1 MKLTARGLLRVK
13 AALHGAAFLP
23 LLWLLWA
30 MPAGRFSA
38 DPVPELLQYL
48 GDWALR
54 LLLLTLCVSPL
65 AKGLKAGGLVRV
77 RRLLGLW
84 CFGYASLHLLVWLG
98 LDLQLAWGQIGAE
111 ILERGFITLG
121 MMAWLIL
128 LLLAVTSTQ
137 GWQRRLGRRWQQ
149 LHNGVYLVAL
159 LVPVHFWWAVKSGWM
174 EPVLYLGLSM
184 ALLWWRRD
192 KLGRWWQRAY
202 QGRRL

>member
-1 MKLTARGLLRVK
+1 MKLSPQQLPGLK
-13 AALHGAAFLP
+13 AILQLGASLP
-23 LLWLLWA
+23 LLWLPWA
-30 MPAGRFSA
+30 LATGRFSA

-65 AKGLKAGGLVRV
+65 AKGLKAGWLIRV

-84 CFGYASLHLLVWLG
+84 CFAYASLHLLVWLV

-111 ILERGFITLG
+111 IIERGFITLG
-121 MMAWLIL
+121 MAAWLIL
-128 LLLAVTSTQ
+128 LLLAATSTQ

-159 LVPVHFWWAVKSGWM
+159 LVPVHFWWAIKSGWL
-174 EPVLYLGLSM
+174 EPAIYLGLSL

-192 KLGRWWQRAY
+192 KFARWWRGAY
-202 QGRRL
+202 RRGAL

>member
-1 MKLTARGLLRVK
+1 MKLTARALPRVK

-30 MPAGRFSA
+30 LPAGRFSA

-65 AKGLKAGGLVRV
+65 AKGLKAAWLVRV
-77 RRLLGLW
+77 RRPLGLW
-84 CFGYASLHLLVWLG
+84 CFTYASLHLLVWLG
-98 LDLQLAWGQIGAE
+98 LDLQLAWGQIGGE
-111 ILERGFITLG
+111 IIERGFITLG
-121 MMAWLIL
+121 MLSWLIL
-128 LLLAVTSTQ
+128 LLLAITSTQ

-174 EPVLYLGLSM
+174 EPAFYLGLSL

>member
-1 MKLTARGLLRVK
+1 MRLTARGLFRVK

-30 MPAGRFSA
+30 LPAGRFSA

-65 AKGLKAGGLVRV
+65 AKGLKAAWLIRV
-77 RRLLGLW
+77 RRPLGLW
-84 CFGYASLHLLVWLG
+84 CFAYASLHLLVWLV

-111 ILERGFITLG
+111 ILDRGFITLG
-121 MMAWLIL
+121 AVAWLIL
-128 LLLAVTSTQ
+128 LLLAITSTQ
-137 GWQRRLGRRWQQ
+137 GWQRRLGRHWQQ

-174 EPVLYLGLSM
+174 EPALYLGLSL